1 MKLVQWI
8 ENAGGS
14 AKMVCSSF
22 YNFAQLQ
29 DMPWTGEPCF
39 YVAMIRE
46 HICLPRLVKNGFIS
60 TQAQEALMIF
70 DVSKMQ

>member
-1 MKLVQWI
+1 
-8 ENAGGS
+8 
-14 AKMVCSSF
+14 
-22 YNFAQLQ
+22 
-29 DMPWTGEPCF
+29 MPWTGEPCF

-70 DVSKMQ
+70 DVSKMQCHVKPTHLLCLGAMAHLLLNFCQGLTLE